1 MSALTMEEALAGE
14 VTTIALCWKLTR
26 ADGVVM
32 GFTGHDR
39 DLRRGGVRYRAR
51 PGMTPSAVSLRSGY
65 SADSMDLEGVLDA
78 ATISAA
84 DLDAGRWAG
93 AQLELL
99 ACDWS
104 APDADM
110 LRLMRGTIGD
120 VVRAMEGKAGAFRVE
135 LVSDMAQLAGAGA
148 PRCSPLCRADLGDAL
163 CGVGMDARRVQVAAV
178 CGRGTLIVLA
188 TTVPR
193 PENFVHGR
201 MRLLTGRLAGVDRR
215 IANVEG
221 SVLTLEEP
229 IWADDVAGARIW
241 LWEGCDKRFETCVN
255 RFGNAVAF
263 SAEPHVP
270 GTDALVRY
278 GEI

>member
-1 MSALTMEEALAGE
+1 MTATIDAALAGE

-26 ADGVVM
+26 ADGVVL

-39 DLRRGGVRYRAR
+39 DLWRDGVHYRAK
-51 PGMTPSAVSLRSGY
+51 PGMTPSAVSLRDGY
-65 SADSMDLEGVLDA
+65 AADSMDVEGVLDA

-99 ACDWS
+99 ACDWTM
-104 APDADM
+104 PGADM

-120 VVRAMEGKAGAFRVE
+120 VVRAMEGAAGAFRVE
-135 LVSDMAQLAGAGA
+135 LVSDMARLALAGA

-163 CGVGMDARRVQVAAV
+163 CGVGMDARRVQVTAA
-178 CGRGTLIVLA
+178 GGLGTEIALTAIVS
-188 TTVPR
+188 R
-193 PENFVHGR
+193 PGDYVGGR
-201 MRLLTGRLAGVDRR
+201 MRLLTGRLAGLDRR
-215 IANVEG
+215 IANLEG
-221 SVLTLEEP
+221 SVLTVEEP
-229 IWADDVAGARIW
+229 IWTEGVAGAQIW
-241 LWEGCDKRFETCVN
+241 LWEGCDKRFETCAV

-263 SAEPHVP
+263 RGEPHVP